1 MFILKNYSPDENTA
15 GDLRTEILLLTRK
28 HYGSSQVE
36 TTGFGLHVCS
46 AKNIDSEGVDI

>member
-1 MFILKNYSPDENTA
+1 MFILNNYSPDKNTSS
-15 GDLRTEILLLTRK
+15 DLRTEILLTCK
-28 HYGSSQVE
+28 NYGSSQVE